1 MFTPNLHLFYLVFS
15 AYISLHTALL
25 KESILCICWQCFIV
39 WNQQNN
45 SLCKT
50 PYPYPKSRSSL
61 TCTVQPPLAF
71 FFWKRQVLV
80 VILKPTF
87 PFAFVLEIHLL
98 QKKQFFLL
106 REFIYNLCN
115 LRCAGSQAFSYIV
128 SYCNFFPFFSSI
140 LCPTDD
146 EELDQQQPVM
156 RRASVSQ
163 ANEKE
168 LSISQTWYQGK
179 SLNASQNL
187 RIMLN

>member
-128 SYCNFFPFFSSI
+128 SYCNFFPLFFI
-140 LCPTDD
+140 HTVPYRWWRIGPTTASY
-146 EELDQQQPVM
+146 EKSKCQSNKWK
-156 RRASVSQ
+156 RAINKS
-163 ANEKE
+163 N
-168 LSISQTWYQGK
+168 LIS
-179 SLNASQNL
+179 
-187 RIMLN
+187 R